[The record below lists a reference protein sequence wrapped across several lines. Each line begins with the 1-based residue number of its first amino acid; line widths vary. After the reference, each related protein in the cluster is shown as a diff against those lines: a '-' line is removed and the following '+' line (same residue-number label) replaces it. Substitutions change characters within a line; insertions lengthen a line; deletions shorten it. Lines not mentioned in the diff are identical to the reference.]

1 MRTRPR
7 DGSEASPGIP
17 VYILAGGKSRRYGS
31 DKARADADGVSMI
44 VRVADALKPFARS
57 VTVVAA
63 KSGEYDD
70 LDLRTI
76 GDITPDKGPM
86 GGLLT
91 ALEDDGAAGWIFLSA
106 CDWQGIRSRWV
117 ERLLSGRRAGRGVV
131 AFQSDRYDPLLAAYH
146 GSILSVVAEHIER
159 HRLEMQELLSSVNTH
174 GIPHPADWHRAVNV
188 NRPDEH

>member
-1 MRTRPR
+1 MQTRPR
-7 DGSEASPGIP
+7 DGSEASSGIP

-31 DKARADADGVSMI
+31 DKARADADGEPMI
-44 VRVADALKPFARS
+44 VRVADVLKPFASR

-63 KSGEYDD
+63 TSGEYDD

-91 ALEDDGAAGWIFLSA
+91 ALEDDGAAGWIILSA
-106 CDWQGIRSRWV
+106 CDWKGIRSHWI
-117 ERLLSGRRAGRGVV
+117 EHLLSGRSDGRGAV

-146 GSILSVVAEHIER
+146 GSILPVVAEHIER
-159 HRLEMQELLSSVNTH
+159 KRLEMQELLSSINTY